1 MSLKKQFPSEM
12 RLREKIEQ
20 SKSRNENKLQALD
33 SLRSKRMFN
42 VTLGIN
48 TKCSGFFFIILY
60 LL

>member
-1 MSLKKQFPSEM
+1 M

-20 SKSRNENKLQALD
+20 SKSSNENKLQALD

-48 TKCSGFFFIILY
+48 TKCSVFFIFFILY

>member
-1 MSLKKQFPSEM
+1 M

-20 SKSRNENKLQALD
+20 SKSSNENKLQALD